1 MVLRQTLR
9 KRLQPFLIC
18 YALQPGRTL
27 YARLLQVSGGF
38 SWRCLK
44 GICARWRELASQEE
58 SRVILHCC
66 SICYN
71 ARMNTIEAIR
81 RLNDIAFS
89 QKGMFTTAQAE
100 AAGVERYAVS
110 RLEKLGNVERL
121 AKGVYRMGGAPSQR
135 EEDVFAV
142 WLSLEP
148 KRRPGSLRI
157 EEDPVAMGATAAWLY
172 RIGEIGP
179 TPYEFC
185 MSTRKQTKRPNLILR
200 KRTLKPSDIS
210 IASGIPATTPDRTV
224 VDLVDF
230 GEDLSLVSNVL
241 NDAISQGLITD
252 QDRLKA
258 EIDERGLKNAPSD
271 GGSLYERLRL
281 GWKT

>member
-1 MVLRQTLR
+1 M
-9 KRLQPFLIC
+9 K
-18 YALQPGRTL
+18 
-27 YARLLQVSGGF
+27 
-38 SWRCLK
+38 
-44 GICARWRELASQEE
+44 
-58 SRVILHCC
+58 
-66 SICYN
+66 
-71 ARMNTIEAIR
+71 TIEAIR

-89 QKGMFTTAQAE
+89 QRGMFTTAQAE

-148 KRRPGSLRI
+148 KRRPGSLCI
-157 EEDPVAMGATAAWLY
+157 EKDPVAMGATAAWLY

-185 MSTRKQTKRPNLILR
+185 MNAKKQTKRPNLVLR
-200 KRTLKPSDIS
+200 KRALKSSDIS
-210 IASGIPATTPDRTV
+210 IASGIPATAPGRTV
-224 VDLVDF
+224 VDLIDC

-241 NDAISQGLITD
+241 NEAISQGLITD

-258 EIDERGLKNAPSD
+258 EVDERGLKNDLSD
-271 GGSLYERLRL
+271 GGSLYERLRM
-281 GWKT
+281 G